1 MSTATIE
8 TRTAS
13 SRTSGDYRGLRLAG
27 AVYVLA
33 WLVGLLVAPSAPSQ
47 TDPDIKVQVF
57 FQHHHT
63 ATLIQALLV
72 HGVAG
77 VAFAGFVVT
86 LAGSRLVPR
95 SGSARAL
102 LLVAG
107 LAAAAVSLIQVVLEV
122 AINRH
127 VAGTGSASTTAS
139 LFHAVNVADTV
150 KLTLLGLA
158 IAAATRAMEDT
169 HAVKKWMQRLGYAL
183 LPILVIGG
191 LAFVV
196 HSAAFSAVLDLSLLL
211 LLLWVGAISMQA
223 PKLDKRVTGAP

>member
-1 MSTATIE
+1 MA
-8 TRTAS
+8 
-13 SRTSGDYRGLRLAG
+13 
-27 AVYVLA
+27 
-33 WLVGLLVAPSAPSQ
+33 
-47 TDPDIKVQVF
+47 
-57 FQHHHT
+57 
-63 ATLIQALLV
+63 
-72 HGVAG
+72 
-77 VAFAGFVVT
+77 

-107 LAAAAVSLIQVVLEV
+107 LAAAAISLIQVVLEV

-139 LFHAVNVADTV
+139 IFHAVNVADTV
-150 KLTLLGLA
+150 KLMLLGLA
-158 IAAATRAMEDT
+158 IAAATRAMDDT
-169 HAVKKWMQRLGYAL
+169 HAIKKWMQRLGYAL

-196 HSAAFSAVLDLSLLL
+196 HSAALSAVLDLSLLL

-223 PKLDKRVTGAP
+223 PRLDKRVTVSP